1 MNENTHITKKRYAC
15 FRFNALFIFSIKD
28 LPQTRQLNICHSAVL
43 TSISNVI
50 INSLP
55 ASVKPTIN
63 LGEKDA
69 TCTLYLRKTRSK
81 HRMTA
86 GRTESYYYNTCG
98 KINKGL
104 QFKQKSRYEV
114 SRFPN
119 FISAKIFVCFNNVFK
134 NQPTISS
141 GSSYAV
147 LAGII
152 QIIWVLLSHSTRQ
165 SSASVI
171 SRSLK

>member
-28 LPQTRQLNICHSAVL
+28 LPQTRQLNICHSAGL

-69 TCTLYLRKTRSK
+69 LVFGTSKTNDSAPQIVNSRTMLPARFVAENPGANVSRDGEKELVTIKGKSLETNDDVTILILYRFEHCLCKQQKIKLDASAFVENDRTCTPVLFT
-81 HRMTA
+81 
-86 GRTESYYYNTCG
+86 
-98 KINKGL
+98 
-104 QFKQKSRYEV
+104 
-114 SRFPN
+114 P
-119 FISAKIFVCFNNVFK
+119 K
-134 NQPTISS
+134 NSEQT
-141 GSSYAV
+141 
-147 LAGII
+147 
-152 QIIWVLLSHSTRQ
+152 
-165 SSASVI
+165 
-171 SRSLK
+171 